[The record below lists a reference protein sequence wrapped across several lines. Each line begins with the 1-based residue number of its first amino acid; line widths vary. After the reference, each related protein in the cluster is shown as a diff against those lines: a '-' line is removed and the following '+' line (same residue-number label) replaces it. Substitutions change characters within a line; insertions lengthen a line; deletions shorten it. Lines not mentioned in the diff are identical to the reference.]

1 VIEAEGSDCAQ
12 APTAFVESLAEGVAG
27 AHISTGGVVAGVEAC
42 EEFHVR
48 RVVDM
53 KRWLGARRTHRTHHT
68 DDSNHAATSVAAQDA
83 IMST

>member
-1 VIEAEGSDCAQ
+1 
-12 APTAFVESLAEGVAG
+12 
-27 AHISTGGVVAGVEAC
+27 
-42 EEFHVR
+42 
-48 RVVDM
+48 M